1 MGNDHKVAYDSFVSD
16 SSTQD
21 ISLIDIPFPHR
32 HQCWF
37 CGEPSLNTFTFPH
50 DFPLPKYQL
59 DISPLA
65 NSQNIHQY
73 HQGYVVLDCPHPTL
87 KVPSCGEC
95 HTLALKVKAVDIWL
109 VTKAVKSKLMQ
120 RYQKDLA
127 IGVNWTKDELE
138 NSEFNDASFAG
149 FKRSAWFIYEVAK
162 GRVNFSAWPLSYH
175 GIKIEQEK
183 CSTPFTFDDI
193 TYPTIEDAVLH
204 FSKIYS
210 LNILFLKTVLA
221 KVGHNRFAYA
231 VRFCRLQVG
240 ATPTEQRLSLQSL
253 L

>member
-1 MGNDHKVAYDSFVSD
+1 MGNDHKVAHSLAVSD
-16 SSTQD
+16 PSTEN
-21 ISLIDIPFPHR
+21 ISLIDIPFKHR

-37 CGEPSLNTFTFPH
+37 CGEPSVNTFTFPH

-65 NSQNIHQY
+65 DAKHIHQH
-73 HQGYVVLDCPHPTL
+73 HQGYVVIDCPHPTL
-87 KVPSCGEC
+87 KVPSCSEC
-95 HTLALKVKAVDIWL
+95 YSLALKIKADDIWL
-109 VTKAVKSKLMQ
+109 VTKAVKRKLMQ

-138 NSEFNDASFAG
+138 NADFDGGNFAG

-175 GIKIEQEK
+175 GVTIEQYET
-183 CSTPFTFDDI
+183 STAFIFDGI

-204 FSKIYS
+204 FSKIFS
-210 LNILFLKTVLA
+210 LNILFFKTVLA

-240 ATPTEQRLSLQSL
+240 ATPAEQRLSLQTL

>member
-65 NSQNIHQY
+65 NSQNIHRY

-120 RYQKDLA
+120 RYHKDLA

-138 NSEFNDASFAG
+138 NSELMMQVLLALNAVHGLFMRLLKEESISPRG
-149 FKRSAWFIYEVAK
+149 HYPIKGLRLSSKRV
-162 GRVNFSAWPLSYH
+162 VHPLSSM
-175 GIKIEQEK
+175 ILLIQ
-183 CSTPFTFDDI
+183 
-193 TYPTIEDAVLH
+193 VLKML
-204 FSKIYS
+204 FYISVKY
-210 LNILFLKTVLA
+210 IL
-221 KVGHNRFAYA
+221 
-231 VRFCRLQVG
+231 
-240 ATPTEQRLSLQSL
+240 
-253 L
+253 